1 MEACGMKVDVSGTK
15 PGAGGINADVGGTN
29 VDIGGRKADT
39 GGTKAHVDGTKFDV
53 GGRNADVDGTKTDVG
68 SSKFDVGGWVCS
80 EPVMV
85 TSDEVSA
92 TAVSSVRAVT
102 LADTVDRLSV
112 VGIAEALFVA
122 PASNKQHHITLQ
134 NYSPLTMASA
144 NKKLQ
149 CPLNR
154 VPDSA
159 GVRAGMSPLS
169 GGR

>member
-1 MEACGMKVDVSGTK
+1 MNFDVGSIQLEACGVKVDVSGTK

-29 VDIGGRKADT
+29 VDVGGRKADT
-39 GGTKAHVDGTKFDV
+39 GGMKAHVDGTKFDV

-122 PASNKQHHITLQ
+122 PASNKQHHITLKTIHHSQ
-134 NYSPLTMASA
+134 WRQQTKNCNAHLIEYQLR
-144 NKKLQ
+144 L
-149 CPLNR
+149 
-154 VPDSA
+154 
-159 GVRAGMSPLS
+159 G
-169 GGR
+169 